1 MVGWRVVVWCV
12 ITEVT
17 WFLRSMKSLGE
28 AEVLEAEI
36 QALLFGLQL
45 CSERNVSYYMV
56 VNQFNSNEVLN
67 MLPTK
72 FKVAYENLP
81 SFSQF

>member
-1 MVGWRVVVWCV
+1 M

-17 WFLRSMKSLGE
+17 WFLVSIKSLGE

-56 VNQFNSNEVLN
+56 VN
-67 MLPTK
+67 
-72 FKVAYENLP
+72 
-81 SFSQF
+81 